1 MGNIIGID
9 IGGST
14 TKIVGYKNNKIFSPF
29 LVKATDP
36 VSSIYGAFGRFLN
49 ENKLQLEDVER
60 IMITG
65 VGSTF
70 INEKIFGIPT
80 YKVSEFNAIGLGGL
94 YLSGLKRA
102 VVVSMGTGTA
112 YVMADND
119 KVVHLGGT
127 GVGGGTLLGLAS
139 LTLNIRNFND
149 IVELAKEGN
158 LRNVDLSIGDISHDE
173 ITGLPPDTTA
183 SNFGKIIDRVSQ
195 ADIALGIINL
205 VFQSIGMMAVFAA
218 RNENTSD
225 VVLTGNLTSVPQAR
239 AVFDFLTELH
249 KVNFHMPENAEFAT
263 AAGAAIIGVDEEG
276 ARPIM

>member
-49 ENKLQLEDVER
+49 ENKLQLKDVER

-70 INEKIFGIPT
+70 INERIFGIPT

-127 GVGGGTLLGLAS
+127 SRRGTLWVL
-139 LTLNIRNFND
+139 
-149 IVELAKEGN
+149 
-158 LRNVDLSIGDISHDE
+158 
-173 ITGLPPDTTA
+173 
-183 SNFGKIIDRVSQ
+183 Q
-195 ADIALGIINL
+195 ALL
-205 VFQSIGMMAVFAA
+205 
-218 RNENTSD
+218 
-225 VVLTGNLTSVPQAR
+225 
-239 AVFDFLTELH
+239 
-249 KVNFHMPENAEFAT
+249 
-263 AAGAAIIGVDEEG
+263 
-276 ARPIM
+276 

>member
-14 TKIVGYKNNKIFSPF
+14 TKIVGFKDNKIFSPF

-49 ENKLQLEDVER
+49 ENKLQLKDVER

-70 INEKIFGIPT
+70 INERIFGIPT

-249 KVNFHMPENAEFAT
+249 KVKFHMPEKAEFAT

>member
-14 TKIVGYKNNKIFSPF
+14 TKIVGFKDNKIFSPF

-49 ENKLQLEDVER
+49 ENKLQLKDVER

-70 INEKIFGIPT
+70 INERIFGIPT

>member
-14 TKIVGYKNNKIFSPF
+14 TKIVGFKDNKIFSPF

-49 ENKLQLEDVER
+49 ENKLQLKDVER

-70 INEKIFGIPT
+70 INERIFGIPT

-112 YVMADND
+112 YVMADID

>member
-1 MGNIIGID
+1 MCNVIGID

-49 ENKLQLEDVER
+49 ENKLQLKDVER

-70 INEKIFGIPT
+70 INERIFGIPT